1 MNIGLEVIDNLESCS
16 AAGSKDPESRKSLK
30 GNVTFKER
38 LYFRDWVAETE
49 WVFSY
54 QQQYPIRLEN
64 PMVFPNSLLRI
75 LAVVDC

>member
-1 MNIGLEVIDNLESCS
+1 MNIGLEVIDNFESCS
-16 AAGSKDPESRKSLK
+16 ATGSNDPRGRKS
-30 GNVTFKER
+30 FKRDVIFKKR
-38 LYFRDWVAETE
+38 LYFRDWIAEAE

-64 PMVFPNSLLRI
+64 PMVFANSLLRI